1 MEISEMKPSKTH
13 SVTKLL
19 RNLLALVSAV
29 TLFTIGV
36 PYAEACTRVLYETG
50 TGTYITGRNMDW
62 NDFKMESDFWIFP
75 RGMKRDG
82 GVGPGSITWTSKY
95 GSVIISVYNMATSD
109 GVNEAGMAGNL
120 LYLAEAGF
128 GDPAARGKPTISVG
142 AWLQY
147 LLDNYGTVAEAVGAM
162 RSDPFTVV
170 SANAPNG
177 RPASVHIS
185 LSDTTGDSAIFE
197 YINGKLVIHHSREY
211 KVMTNSP
218 VYEQQL
224 AIDAYWNLI
233 GGKNFLPGTISAAD
247 RFVRASYDL
256 KTSPKFKNR
265 REAVAAVFSQMRSVG
280 VPLGMSDP
288 DKPNIS
294 STLWRTVIDQDAKRY
309 YFDSVINPSV
319 IWVDLD
325 KVDLKPGAKPMKL
338 KLGVPGNLGGEVS
351 SKFEAAQP
359 FKFLAP

>member
-1 MEISEMKPSKTH
+1 MQRTKTSHAMKWMTNCL
-13 SVTKLL
+13 TTF
-19 RNLLALVSAV
+19 SAV
-29 TLFTIGV
+29 ALITIGV
-36 PYAEACTRVLYETG
+36 PHAEACTRVLYETG
-50 TGTYITGRNMDW
+50 TGTYIAGRSMDW
-62 NDFKMESDFWIFP
+62 NDLKMGTDFWIFP
-75 RGMKRDG
+75 RDMKRDG

-95 GSVIISVYNMATSD
+95 GSVIISIYDMATSD

-120 LYLAEAGF
+120 LYLAESDF
-128 GDPAARGKPTISVG
+128 GDQAARGKPTISVG

-147 LLDNYGTVAEAVGAM
+147 LLDNYGTVAETVEAM

-170 SANAPNG
+170 TANAPNG

-185 LSDTTGDSAIFE
+185 ISDPTGDSAILE
-197 YINGKLVIHHSREY
+197 YIGGKLQIHHSREY

-218 VYEQQL
+218 VYDQQL
-224 AIDAYWNLI
+224 ALNTYWDQV

-247 RFVRASYDL
+247 RFVRASYAL
-256 KTSPKFKNR
+256 KVSPKFKDR
-265 REAVAAVFSQMRSVG
+265 RTAVAAVFSQMRAIG

-294 STLWRTVIDQDAKRY
+294 STLWRSVIDHDAKRY

-325 KVDLKPGAKPMKL
+325 KVNLNPGAKPMKL
-338 KLGVPGNLGGEVS
+338 KLGVPGNLGGDVS
-351 SKFEAAQP
+351 SKFEPAKP

>member
-1 MEISEMKPSKTH
+1 MKWL
-13 SVTKLL
+13 TKCLTTF
-19 RNLLALVSAV
+19 SASAMMA
-29 TLFTIGV
+29 IAM
-36 PYAEACTRVLYETG
+36 PHAEACTRVLYETG
-50 TGTYITGRNMDW
+50 TGTYITGRSMDW
-62 NDFKMESDFWIFP
+62 NDLHMQTDFWVFP

-82 GVGPGSITWTSKY
+82 GVGPSSITWTSKY
-95 GSVIISVYNMATSD
+95 GSVIISAYDLATSD

-120 LYLAEAGF
+120 LYLAESDF

-147 LLDNYGTVAEAVGAM
+147 LLDNYGTVAETVEAM

-170 SANAPNG
+170 TANAPNG
-177 RPASVHIS
+177 RAASVHIS
-185 LSDTTGDSAIFE
+185 ISDPTGDSAILE
-197 YINGKLVIHHSREY
+197 YIGGELQIHHNRDY

-218 VYEQQL
+218 VYDQQL
-224 AIDAYWNLI
+224 AINAYWDLI

-247 RFVRASYDL
+247 RFVRASYAL
-256 KTSPKFKNR
+256 KVSPKFKDR
-265 REAVAAVFSQMRSVG
+265 RDAVAAIFSQMRAIG

-294 STLWRTVIDQDAKRY
+294 STLWRSVIDHDAKRY

-325 KVDLKPGAKPMKL
+325 KFDLSPRAKTMTL
-338 KLGVPGNLGGEVS
+338 KLGAPGNLGGEVS
-351 SKFEAAQP
+351 SKFKPAEP